1 MRNDSLFSNGL
12 GFLGKIGF
20 EDLLQ
25 KKQTKK
31 KTVFPAFL
39 AFFPLNERLD
49 QRRSLD
55 EHEGSATRIGLHL
68 QVKVRCTGL
77 S

>member
-12 GFLGKIGF
+12 GFVGKIGF

-31 KTVFPAFL
+31 KQSFL
-39 AFFPLNERLD
+39 LSLPFFPSTNVWTKEEASTNMKD
-49 QRRSLD
+49 QRLALD
-55 EHEGSATRIGLHL
+55 FIY
-68 QVKVRCTGL
+68 K
-77 S
+77 